1 MARTTSKKQQNS
13 ESASDLTVLF
23 KETTAEKH
31 CQRKKSK
38 KKSRTYQHF
47 SVVCDTT
54 LVEKIK
60 AISNK
65 EGIPIRYIVEQMF
78 KQGIIAYEAKHGEAK
93 PVKRSAEDL
102 FL

>member
-38 KKSRTYQHF
+38 KSGTYQHF

-78 KQGIIAYEAKHGEAK
+78 KQGISAYEAKNGEAK

>member
-1 MARTTSKKQQNS
+1 MARTTNKKQQKAESNS
-13 ESASDLTVLF
+13 ELTNLF
-23 KETTAEKH
+23 NETTAEKY
-31 CQRKKSK
+31 CRKKKSK
-38 KKSRTYQHF
+38 KTGTYQHF

-54 LVEKIK
+54 IVEKVK

-65 EGIPIRYIVEQMF
+65 EGIPIKYIVEQMF
-78 KQGIIAYEAKHGEAK
+78 KQGISAYEAKNGEAK

>member
-1 MARTTSKKQQNS
+1 MNGYPRFGWV
-13 ESASDLTVLF
+13 DIIRF
-23 KETTAEKH
+23 
-31 CQRKKSK
+31 
-38 KKSRTYQHF
+38 QH
-47 SVVCDTT
+47 